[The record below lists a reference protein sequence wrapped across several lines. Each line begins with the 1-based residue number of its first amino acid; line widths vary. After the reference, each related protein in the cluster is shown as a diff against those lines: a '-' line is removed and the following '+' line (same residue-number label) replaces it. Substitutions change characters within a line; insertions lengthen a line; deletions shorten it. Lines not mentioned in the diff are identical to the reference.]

1 MNPFTVADVSHAK
14 TTQTMPASAP
24 ATGANVLPVAAAPAY
39 VSSNLHDFWPRLPWS
54 APDEPAPPF
63 LDMQALKDDVDFVKE
78 HWLDTEP
85 RMPPPNDNSRWHGIK
100 LLGSGSYG
108 AAGLWAEADAANNIR
123 DVCI

>member
-1 MNPFTVADVSHAK
+1 
-14 TTQTMPASAP
+14 MPASATAP
-24 ATGANVLPVAAAPAY
+24 GANVLPVAAAPAY

-63 LDMQALKDDVDFVKE
+63 LDMQALKDDVDFVKG

>member
-1 MNPFTVADVSHAK
+1 
-14 TTQTMPASAP
+14 MPAPAP
-24 ATGANVLPVAAAPAY
+24 APGANVPPVAAAPVY

-63 LDMQALKDDVDFVKE
+63 LDMQALKDDVDFVKG
-78 HWLDTEP
+78 HWLDTGP